1 MTRPTTV
8 AILGAGLSGLV
19 AAHRLRRRLGS
30 HARIV
35 IADPAA
41 RPGGKLCPAALGG
54 PVDAGA
60 EAWIGARPEAAELI
74 EELGLADRVVGP
86 SGMSSLIHSGGLRPM
101 PKATLMGVPGSADAL
116 GDLVSEA
123 TRARIAAEGDP
134 EATAP
139 IHWVPGDDVNLGQ
152 LVAARMGQEV
162 VDHVVSPL
170 LGGVYS
176 TLADD
181 LGLRATIPQL
191 AEELDA
197 MVVEG
202 APASLTAAVTR
213 VLDRRRAA
221 MAEARRAREAAAAEG
236 ACSGSGGSGGEGGGP
251 RFAGIFRALDGGF
264 AVLVDALLE
273 QSGAEL
279 RLGTRTGTIEERDG
293 VLHVPGVGEADGVVV
308 AAPAPETSRLLASV
322 APDPAE
328 IIGGVDLASSVVVAL
343 RLDEAEG
350 LPENS
355 GILVAADAG
364 LDAKAF
370 TFSSRKWPH
379 YAERGGALVRASFGR
394 FGDESLV
401 DLPDDEL
408 VRRAVR
414 DLEAATGFS
423 AEPVDS
429 LVQRWRGGIPRY
441 GVGHTELMS
450 VADAMLE
457 ETTGRGVVACG
468 AWHHGP
474 GIPACIGD
482 ARAAADHLAAAL

>member
-8 AILGAGLSGLV
+8 AVLGAGLSGLV

-30 HARIV
+30 HTRIV
-35 IADPAA
+35 VADPAGRA
-41 RPGGKLCPAALGG
+41 GGKLSTADLGG
-54 PVDAGA
+54 PVDVGA
-60 EAWIGARPEAAELI
+60 EAWIGTKPEAAELV
-74 EELGLADRVVGP
+74 EELGLGDRVVGP
-86 SGMSSLIHSGGLRPM
+86 SGLGSLIYSGGLRAM
-101 PKATLMGVPGSADAL
+101 PRATLMGVPGSADAL
-116 GDLVSEA
+116 GDLVSEE
-123 TRARIAAEGDP
+123 TGERIAAEGDP
-134 EATAP
+134 ERTP
-139 IHWVPGDDVNLGQ
+139 PLHWVPGDDVNLGQ

-181 LGLRATIPQL
+181 LGLRATVPQL

-197 MVVEG
+197 MVVDG
-202 APASLTAAVTR
+202 VPVTLTGAVTR
-213 VLDRRRAA
+213 VLDRRREAMEAA
-221 MAEARRAREAAAAEG
+221 RKAAAEKAG
-236 ACSGSGGSGGEGGGP
+236 AEGGGP

-264 AVLVDALLE
+264 GALVDALVE

-279 RLGTRTGTIEERDG
+279 LLGAETGPVEAVDG
-293 VLHVPGVGEADGVVV
+293 GLRVPGVGEVDGVVV
-308 AAPAPETSRLLASV
+308 AAPAPEASRLLASV

-328 IIGGVDLASSVVVAL
+328 IIGGVDLASSAVVAL
-343 RLDEAEG
+343 RLEDAGG

-379 YAERGGALVRASFGR
+379 LAERGGALVRASFGR
-394 FGDESLV
+394 YGDESLV
-401 DLPDDEL
+401 ELDDDEL

-414 DLEAATGFS
+414 DLETATGFR
-423 AEPVDS
+423 AEPVET

-441 GVGHTELMS
+441 GVGHTELMT
-450 VADAMLE
+450 VADALLE
-457 ETTGRGVVACG
+457 EAADRGVVACG

-474 GIPACIGD
+474 GIPACIAD
-482 ARAAADHLAAAL
+482 ARAAADRLAAAL